1 MRQRWEQHFSGRVS
15 NLTYTSAGR
24 GRGRRSQGW
33 SAPSS
38 GPNNTLTGNL
48 GALINRSRAAI
59 RNDPWAASGLEKLVA
74 NIVIVGYQL
83 EELAIPEISEVYK
96 LNAPRRSDQ
105 PVCSRYLG
113 GSFGGDV
120 HLQQRF

>member
-24 GRGRRSQGW
+24 GRRSQGW

-48 GALINRSRAAI
+48 GTLINRSSAAI
-59 RNDPWAASGLEKLVA
+59 RNDPWAASGLERLVA
-74 NIVIVGYQL
+74 NIVIVGCQR
-83 EELAIPEISEVYK
+83 EELAIPEIGEVYK
-96 LNAPRRSDQ
+96 LYPPDGQTSSVFALPRWIIRW
-105 PVCSRYLG
+105 
-113 GSFGGDV
+113 
-120 HLQQRF
+120 